1 MFTPLQMKLHEL
13 FVALGEDSFRPQL
26 RGISIGTLRTYQI
39 YDRVKTRCH
48 LAKLNTENLRTASG
62 RLWERIKSGEEDLA
76 LELSQAILV
85 SQMKMII
92 EVLNFFE
99 IPHEDGF
106 FAKDTEP
113 KQYLSEGWQQ
123 KTYDQFKGSYSPELV
138 VFYINHLANEMDE
151 NHQVFIPAS

>member
-1 MFTPLQMKLHEL
+1 MKLHEL
-13 FVALGEDSFRPQL
+13 FVALGQDSFGSQL

-48 LAKLNTENLRTASG
+48 LAKLNTENLRMASG

-92 EVLNFFE
+92 DVLNFFE

-113 KQYLSEGWQQ
+113 KQYLSDGWQQ
-123 KTYDQFKGSYSPELV
+123 KAYDQFKGSYPPALV

-151 NHQVFIPAS
+151 NHPVFIPAS

>member
-1 MFTPLQMKLHEL
+1 MKLHEL
-13 FVALGEDSFRPQL
+13 FVALGEDSFASQL

-48 LAKLNTENLRTASG
+48 LAKLNTENLRRAAG
-62 RLWERIKSGEEDLA
+62 KLWERVKGGEEDLA

-85 SQMKMII
+85 SQMKLII
-92 EVLNFFE
+92 DVLNFFK

-113 KQYLSEGWQQ
+113 KQYLEDGWQA
-123 KTYDQFKGSYSPELV
+123 KAYEQFKGTYPPALV
-138 VFYINHLANEMDE
+138 VFYLNHLAHEMDE
-151 NHQVFIPAS
+151 NHAVYTPAS